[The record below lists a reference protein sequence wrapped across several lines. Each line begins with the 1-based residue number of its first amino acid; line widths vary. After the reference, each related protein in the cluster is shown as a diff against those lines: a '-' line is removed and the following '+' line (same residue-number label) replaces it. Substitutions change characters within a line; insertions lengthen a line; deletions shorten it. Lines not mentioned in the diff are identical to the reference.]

1 MSTHGGLLGKCEG
14 ELPIKSFYLYI
25 YLISYFDDQSA
36 VSEMKKIVIVKEF
49 YEISDTISLTAS
61 ENKIVQHAELPT
73 VKNELSVTLYLKL
86 KSISSDWPCIFR
98 KGIYGS
104 TRTPGLW
111 LTSNN
116 KLHPRFTGNW
126 NWNAG
131 IDELATELSLNKWY
145 HISYTLSDSEKRL
158 DIYIDGLWVGFYGIQ
173 EVQTQKV
180 LFNTEELVIG
190 SNLTAEIR
198 NFRYFNWRLTPEEVG
213 ENILKMKKVVKEFY
227 EISDTISITVPEN
240 KIVQHAELPTV
251 KDELSVTLHLKLKSV
266 NSDWAKIFH
275 KGTDHSTCT
284 PGLWLTPN
292 NKLHPRFTS
301 NWGWTIGID
310 EIAATE
316 LSLNKWYHISYTL
329 SDSEKRLDFYIDG
342 LWVGFYG
349 IQEVQIQKV
358 LFNTEPLLIG
368 SNLTAEIRNFRYF
381 NWRLTAEEVWENIL

>member
-1 MSTHGGLLGKCEG
+1 
-14 ELPIKSFYLYI
+14 
-25 YLISYFDDQSA
+25 
-36 VSEMKKIVIVKEF
+36 MKKIVIVKEF

-180 LFNTEELVIG
+180 LFNTEE
-190 SNLTAEIR
+190 
-198 NFRYFNWRLTPEEVG
+198 
-213 ENILKMKKVVKEFY
+213 LKMKKVVKEFY

-381 NWRLTAEEVWENIL
+381 NWRLTAEEVWENILVWVVSEGNFSNKAPEYETQR